1 MVAQQAKVGDDVEA
15 PPPVVAGRRSRRRG
29 AGGRPADRS
38 GKIGRLVEPLVL
50 LGPGFAFYAVLVAAP
65 VLLVLSY
72 MFATRGRF
80 GGVEWSLSFTNFSR
94 AFDPLYLDV
103 LLNSIGLAFA
113 ATVVAFLIGFPTAYA
128 ITKLPGR
135 WRTVALVLVVVPF
148 WTNFLIR
155 MYAWIVL
162 LNTQGLLNDIMVG
175 LGLTEQRASMLYTP
189 GAVVIGLVYAYLP
202 LMILPLYAAIERVD
216 PELLEASANLGASR
230 FRTFWSVLL
239 PLTVPGAITGSILVF
254 VPSLGNFVVPELLG
268 GGKTV
273 MVGNLIRDQF
283 LKAQDWP
290 FGSVLAFVVVVAL
303 LALFVLQGLVSRRVE
318 GEGLRG

>member
-1 MVAQQAKVGDDVEA
+1 MLAESTTAEPVTGDGA
-15 PPPVVAGRRSRRRG
+15 SGPRPVVRRRP
-29 AGGRPADRS
+29 GRL
-38 GKIGRLVEPLVL
+38 GRLVEPLVL

-65 VLLVLSY
+65 VLLVVAY

-80 GGVEWSLSFTNFSR
+80 GGVEWTLNLGNFER
-94 AFDPLYLDV
+94 ALDPLYLEV
-103 LLNSIGLAFA
+103 LRSSLVLAFL
-113 ATVVAFLIGFPTAYA
+113 ATVVALLIGFPTAYA
-128 ITKLPGR
+128 ITRLPPR

-155 MYAWIVL
+155 IYAWIVL
-162 LNTQGLLNDIMVG
+162 LNSQGIVNDLLLGAGLVDKPIGLL
-175 LGLTEQRASMLYTP
+175 YTK
-189 GAVVIGLVYAYLP
+189 GAVVVGLVYTYLP

-216 PELLEASANLGASR
+216 PELLEASANLGANR
-230 FRTFWSVLL
+230 IRTFVSVML
-239 PLTVPGAITGSILVF
+239 PLTLPGAITGSILVF

-290 FGSVLAFVVVVAL
+290 FGSVLAMVVVVAL
-303 LALFVLQGLVSRRVE
+303 LGLFVVQALVTRRIE
-318 GEGLRG
+318 GVSARG